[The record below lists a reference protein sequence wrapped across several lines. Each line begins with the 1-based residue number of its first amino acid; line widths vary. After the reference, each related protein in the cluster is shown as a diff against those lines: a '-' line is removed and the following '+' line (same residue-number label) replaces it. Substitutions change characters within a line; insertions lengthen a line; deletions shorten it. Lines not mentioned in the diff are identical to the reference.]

1 LQTSP
6 SFSIHREPPSDR
18 PPLSHPGSLFL
29 IASTRSFN
37 LASNWIAPIALL
49 VTIVRDVEMEM
60 WLRDVT
66 IVTLIL
72 AVVIRS

>member
-6 SFSIHREPPSDR
+6 AFSIHWEPPSDP
-18 PPLSHPGSLFL
+18 PPLSHPVWLLL

-37 LASNWIAPIALL
+37 LASNWIALIALL
-49 VTIVRDVEMEM
+49 ETIVRDVEMKM

-72 AVVIRS
+72 AMVIRS